1 MAAPRPA
8 SIVSFPCPKFPC
20 LHSFALIPLPL
31 LQPPCDPAHSERIG
45 REKNAGPA
53 NPRPPPVPVPA
64 AVVPELARKP
74 RKICCHRFGDE
85 SKHPVATNL
94 LPQRFVSPGLKKPLL
109 LLTAVVLLAL
119 GLALATRAPEHL
131 GFLQRL
137 EWMTYDWRVQLAANP
152 SAPADPRLGLLY
164 LDDDSLALMNERR
177 GHRWPWPRSVY
188 AEALQELQ
196 KQGAA
201 GVAFDI
207 RFFELNQDQPG
218 SDRAFATQLRAG
230 GNVVLATMGDSTAR
244 DGWHALPPAPLFATN
259 AAALG
264 HITSDRDPDG
274 VMRRTFAFRD
284 DPQLGR
290 VWHLAL
296 VLGAR
301 ALGLN
306 LDAAEIHNDRIVL
319 RGPGLERVIPVDDRG
334 RFPIDWSLEKND
346 FRVTQQ
352 SFHELLKLDAPAT
365 ATAQPTAPPAAAQPA
380 ARGIPPVSFKDK
392 LVVIGSVGSGNNIA
406 DHGSTPLEKDSFLIS
421 SHWNVLNSLL
431 SGRFVRR
438 VGIGADLLLVALLG
452 FAAGAA
458 ALRLEVRRSTA
469 VLVIGAA
476 VYFAV
481 CAACYSRERLWLPV
495 ALPLLTALAAH
506 IAVVTWR
513 AFFEGRERARL
524 QAVFAK
530 VVAPEVAAE
539 LMRLK
544 ELRLGGEHREVTVF
558 FADIRGFTE
567 ISNLRHE
574 EALAQA
580 RRLNFDAAGTRAC
593 LDEQAAAML
602 ATVNLYLKTVSDLVK
617 RHRGTLDKYIGDC
630 VMAFWGAPVA
640 SDTHALD
647 AVQAA
652 VAAQRAVH
660 ALNRERDAENRRRDS
675 DNALRQLA
683 GQPLLAMLPLLA
695 LGSGINTGTV
705 IAGLMGSEDHV
716 LNYTVFGREVNLA
729 SRLESAS
736 GHGRILIGDGTF
748 RALQHLAPALA
759 ATCVSLPPLRLK
771 GFDQSVPCYEVPW
784 REGGETEQFK
794 IDETRHFT
802 RTGEPAPPAPVPQA
816 SPPASSG
823 GVSPPEPMAGART
836 PRHSQARTPA
846 VQGTPPDAAPVP
858 QASPPASSGGVS
870 PPGPMDGAR
879 TPHPLAAE
887 DGCATAKSSAT
898 PRSPNSPAP
907 ATKPATSSTP

>member
-1 MAAPRPA
+1 M
-8 SIVSFPCPKFPC
+8 
-20 LHSFALIPLPL
+20 
-31 LQPPCDPAHSERIG
+31 
-45 REKNAGPA
+45 
-53 NPRPPPVPVPA
+53 
-64 AVVPELARKP
+64 
-74 RKICCHRFGDE
+74 
-85 SKHPVATNL
+85 ATNL
-94 LPQRFVSPGLKKPLL
+94 LSKRFVSPGLKKPLL
-109 LLTAVVLLAL
+109 LLAAVVLVAL
-119 GLALATRAPEHL
+119 GLALAARAPEHL

-152 SAPADPRLGLLY
+152 SAPADPLLGLLY

-207 RFFELNQDQPG
+207 RFFELNQDQPD
-218 SDRAFATQLRAG
+218 SDRAFAAQLRAS

-306 LDAAEIHNDRIVL
+306 LAAAEIHPDRIIL
-319 RGPGLERVIPVDDRG
+319 RGPGVERVIPVDDRG

-365 ATAQPTAPPAAAQPA
+365 NVATASPAAQPA
-380 ARGIPPVSFKDK
+380 ARGAPVVSFKDK
-392 LVVIGSVGSGNNIA
+392 LVVIGSVGSGNHIA

-431 SGRFVRR
+431 TGRFVRR
-438 VGIGADLLLVALLG
+438 VGVGADLLLVALLG

-469 VLVIGAA
+469 ALVIGAT
-476 VYFAV
+476 VYFAATAV
-481 CAACYSRERLWLPV
+481 CYSRERLWLPV

-683 GQPLLAMLPLLA
+683 GQPLLAALPLLA

-748 RALQHLAPALA
+748 RALQRLAPALA
-759 ATCVSLPPLRLK
+759 ATCVTLPPLRLK
-771 GFDQSVPCYEVPW
+771 GFDQPVPCYEVPW
-784 REGGETEQFK
+784 REAGETEHFN
-794 IDETRHFT
+794 IDETRHYT
-802 RTGEPAPPAPVPQA
+802 RTGDVASFAPVPQA
-816 SPPASSG
+816 SS
-823 GVSPPEPMAGART
+823 
-836 PRHSQARTPA
+836 
-846 VQGTPPDAAPVP
+846 
-858 QASPPASSGGVS
+858 PASSGGVS
-870 PPGPMDGAR
+870 PPGPS
-879 TPHPLAAE
+879 AE
-887 DGCATAKSSAT
+887 SGR
-898 PRSPNSPAP
+898 PRPQQLPPAP
-907 ATKPATSSTP
+907 AP

>member
-1 MAAPRPA
+1 MATAT
-8 SIVSFPCPKFPC
+8 
-20 LHSFALIPLPL
+20 
-31 LQPPCDPAHSERIG
+31 
-45 REKNAGPA
+45 N
-53 NPRPPPVPVPA
+53 
-64 AVVPELARKP
+64 
-74 RKICCHRFGDE
+74 
-85 SKHPVATNL
+85 PVATNL
-94 LPQRFVSPGLKKPLL
+94 LAKRFVSPGLKKPLL
-109 LLTAVVLLAL
+109 LLAAVVLLAL

-152 SAPADPRLGLLY
+152 NAPADARLGLLY

-188 AEALQELQ
+188 AEALGELQ

-207 RFFELNQDQPG
+207 RFFELNQDKPD

-264 HITSDRDPDG
+264 HITSDRDADG

-306 LDAAEIHNDRIVL
+306 LDAAEIHPDRIVL
-319 RGPGLERVIPVDDRG
+319 RGPGIERVIPVDDRG

-352 SFHELLKLDAPAT
+352 SIHELLKLDASVA
-365 ATAQPTAPPAAAQPA
+365 ATAPPAT
-380 ARGIPPVSFKDK
+380 RGTPVVSFKDK

-438 VGIGADLLLVALLG
+438 GGVGADLLLVALLG
-452 FAAGAA
+452 AAAGAA
-458 ALRLEVRRSTA
+458 ALRLEVRRSTVFLVVGA
-469 VLVIGAA
+469 VA
-476 VYFAV
+476 YFAG
-481 CAACYSRERLWLPV
+481 CAFCYARERLWLPV
-495 ALPLLTALAAH
+495 ALPLLTALTAH

-544 ELRLGGEHREVTVF
+544 ELRLGGEHRDVTVF

-574 EALAQA
+574 EAVAQA
-580 RRLNFDAAGTRAC
+580 RRLNLDAAGTRAC

-652 VAAQRAVH
+652 LAAQRAVH

-683 GQPLLAMLPLLA
+683 GQPLLAALPLLA

-736 GHGRILIGDGTF
+736 GHGRVLIGDGTF
-748 RALQHLAPALA
+748 RALQRLAPALA
-759 ATCVSLPPLRLK
+759 ATCVALPSLRLK
-771 GFDQSVPCYEVPW
+771 GFDQPVPCYEVPW
-784 REGGETEQFK
+784 REAGETERFH

-802 RTGEPAPPAPVPQA
+802 RPGEPASPAPP
-816 SPPASSG
+816 
-823 GVSPPEPMAGART
+823 
-836 PRHSQARTPA
+836 
-846 VQGTPPDAAPVP
+846 
-858 QASPPASSGGVS
+858 
-870 PPGPMDGAR
+870 
-879 TPHPLAAE
+879 
-887 DGCATAKSSAT
+887 TAI
-898 PRSPNSPAP
+898 PRSPNPPASATNP
-907 ATKPATSSTP
+907 ATPSIP